1 MPRDNFYRVA
11 ELSFGIHFSESPVN
25 DERLIPS
32 FEPFRAEASE
42 GQLLFHLLVDDTTR
56 PYPKDK
62 RTRIRKFD
70 TGSGNTLVDK
80 LDSGGYQFIIRDIHN
95 ADCCLLLTD
104 QDFTH
109 CQCALNGNLP
119 MRRYGLNNALM
130 LIYAFAASH
139 HSTLMLHA
147 SLVRQNDYGYAFI
160 AKSGTGKSTHVSLW
174 LKYLKGCDLM
184 NDDNPIVRLIDG
196 KPFIFGSPWSGKTPC
211 YRNVKAPLG
220 AITRI
225 DRAESNSIDKLSPVE
240 AFASILPACSS
251 MKWDEPI
258 YNAICS
264 TISKIVETTGI
275 YILHCLPDKEAAI
288 VCNKAISKKH
298 NHNNASIPQEA
309 AIKVTRTK
317 SNSSLVDETVKL
329 LSEGHSVTL
338 PLRGISMRP
347 FLEDGRDKALLKQV
361 DHYEVGDAVLAEIAP
376 HKYVLHRIIKM
387 ENDNI
392 TLRGDGNY
400 GVEKCKLND
409 IKGLALGFY
418 RKGRKILERTDSKKW
433 RIYSFLWTRLFPI
446 RRNLLFIY
454 KQTLKH

>member
-11 ELSFGIHFSESPVN
+11 ELNFGIHFSESPVN

-32 FEPFRAEASE
+32 FEPFRVKTLE
-42 GQLLFHLLVDDTTR
+42 GQEIFHLSVDDSTL

-62 RTRIRKFD
+62 RTRIRNFD

-80 LDSGGYQFIIRDIHN
+80 LDNNGYQFIIRDIHN
-95 ADCCLLLTD
+95 ADCCLLITD

-109 CQCALNGNLP
+109 CKCALNGNLP

-130 LIYAFAASH
+130 LIYAFAASR

-147 SLVRQNDYGYAFI
+147 SLVRQNGYGYAFI

-174 LKYLKGCDLM
+174 LKHLKGCDLM
-184 NDDNPIVRLIDG
+184 NDDNPIVRFIEG

-225 DRAESNSIDKLSPVE
+225 DRADKNSIDKLSPVE
-240 AFASILPACSS
+240 AFASILPSCSS
-251 MKWDEPI
+251 MRWDKGI
-258 YNAICS
+258 YNDICS
-264 TISKIVETTGI
+264 TISKIIETTGI
-275 YILHCLPDKEAAI
+275 YTLHCLPDKEAAI
-288 VCNKAISKKH
+288 VCYKAICIRP
-298 NHNNASIPQEA
+298 NHNDTPTLQNATA
-309 AIKVTRTK
+309 KDTRKK
-317 SNSSLVDETVKL
+317 SNSLVDETVKF

-338 PLRGISMRP
+338 PLKGFSMRP
-347 FLEDGRDKALLKQV
+347 FLEDGRDKALLKQA
-361 DHYEVGDAVLAEIAP
+361 DHYHVGDAVLAEIAP
-376 HKYVLHRIIKM
+376 HKYVLHRIIKLKG
-387 ENDNI
+387 NDV
-392 TLRGDGNY
+392 TLRGDGNF
-400 GVEKCKLND
+400 GIEKCKLND

-418 RKGRKILERTDSKKW
+418 RKGRKSLDRTDGKKW
-433 RIYSFLWTRLFPI
+433 RIYSFVWTHLFLI
-446 RRNLLFIY
+446 RRYLLFIY